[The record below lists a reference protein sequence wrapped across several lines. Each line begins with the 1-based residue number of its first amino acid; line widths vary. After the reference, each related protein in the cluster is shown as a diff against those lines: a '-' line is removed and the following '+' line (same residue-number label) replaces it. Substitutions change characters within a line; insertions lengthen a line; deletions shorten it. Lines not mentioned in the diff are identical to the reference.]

1 MSVISLGADIPA
13 LYEFLTAPSSSIL
26 NHWFESEPL
35 KGTLLTDAVIGM
47 MTEPDTPGS
56 G

>member
-13 LYEFLTAPSSSIL
+13 VYEFLTAPASSIL

-35 KGTLLTDAVIGM
+35 KGTLITDAVIGM
-47 MTEPDTPGS
+47 MTGPDTPGS